1 MFIRA
6 FLRGLMILRLSR
18 VSEYN
23 GASMGVLCFNDE
35 PRILTLEDAWRN
47 NERKLSCI
55 PEGKYKIKRI
65 RSPKFGITFEV
76 LDVPER
82 SNILFHAGNTA
93 SDTEGCILLGQ
104 RYGKLNG
111 KQAILNSSKAFED
124 FLKIMNGI
132 ESADLIIVSAYGGG
146 RVH

>member
-1 MFIRA
+1 
-6 FLRGLMILRLSR
+6 MILRLSR

-65 RSPKFGITFEV
+65 RSPKFGITFEI

-104 RYGKLNG
+104 RYGTLAG
-111 KQAILNSSKAFED
+111 KQAILNSSKAFEQ

-132 ESADLIIVSAYGGG
+132 DEADLIVMSAYGGG
-146 RVH
+146 RAH